1 MQVSVET
8 TDGLERKMT
17 IAVPSVQVDS
27 AVNARLQEAAKSV
40 RLNGFRKG
48 KIPFKVIKSKFGKGV
63 RQEVVGELMSQTYYD
78 AINQESLKPAGQ
90 PKIEPTNIE
99 EGKDLEFV
107 ATFEVYPEITL
118 PDFNKLEVERLNAD
132 INDTDIDEMIE
143 TLRQQRKTWE
153 VIEREAA
160 DQDMTNIDYLGK
172 KGGEEFEGGAA
183 QGTNLVL
190 GSERMIPGF
199 EAGII
204 GKKAGDEFTLSLEF
218 PTEYHNDVLAGAAV
232 EFDITLNSVSVQVLP
247 EVNEEFYKSFGVEE
261 GGVAAFREEVSNNMR
276 REMKTASR
284 NKLKTKVMDALVA
297 AVDVTVPESLV
308 SNEILQLKNQA
319 LQQMGGAQGADPSM
333 LPDELFKEQAD
344 RRVVLGLVLG
354 EIIGEQN
361 LQADPA
367 KVRESVEELAATY
380 ESPDDVINWYY
391 GNKEQ
396 LATIESA
403 VVEDQ
408 VFDYIIEESVVTDT
422 EVSYQEIIKPEPRE
436 GPSSEDDGLE
446 SENTESES

>member
-143 TLRQQRKTWE
+143 TLRQQRQTWE

-319 LQQMGGAQGADPSM
+319 LQQMGGAQGVDPSM

-408 VFDYIIEESVVTDT
+408 VFDYIVEESVVIDT

-436 GPSSEDDGLE
+436 DASSEDDDIE
-446 SENTESES
+446 SDNTESES

>member
-143 TLRQQRKTWE
+143 TLRQQRQTWE

-218 PTEYHNDVLAGAAV
+218 PAEYHNDVLAGAAV

-319 LQQMGGAQGADPSM
+319 LQQMGGAQGVDPSM

-408 VFDYIIEESVVTDT
+408 VFDYIVEESVVIDT

-436 GPSSEDDGLE
+436 DASSEDDDIE
-446 SENTESES
+446 SDNTESES

>member
-107 ATFEVYPEITL
+107 ATFEVYPEIIL
-118 PDFNKLEVERLNAD
+118 PDFSKLEVERLNAD

-143 TLRQQRKTWE
+143 TLRQQRQTWE

-172 KGGEEFEGGAA
+172 KDGEEFEGGAA
-183 QGTNLVL
+183 QGASLVL

-204 GKKAGDEFTLSLEF
+204 GKKAGDEFTLSLKF
-218 PTEYHNDVLAGAAV
+218 PTEYHNDDLAGAAV
-232 EFDITLNSVSVQVLP
+232 EFDITLNSVSEQVLP

-261 GGVAAFREEVSNNMR
+261 GGVEAFREEVSNNMR

-284 NKLKTKVMDALVA
+284 NKLKTKVMDALIA

-308 SNEILQLKNQA
+308 SNEILQLKSQA

-344 RRVVLGLVLG
+344 RRVILGLVLG
-354 EIIGEQN
+354 EIIGQQN

>member
-40 RLNGFRKG
+40 RLDGFRKG

-63 RQEVVGELMSQTYYD
+63 RQEVVGELMSQTYFD

-107 ATFEVYPEITL
+107 ATFEVYPEIIL
-118 PDFNKLEVERLNAD
+118 PDFSKLEVERLNAD

-143 TLRQQRKTWE
+143 TLRQQRQTWE

-160 DQDMTNIDYLGK
+160 DQDMANIDYLGK

-183 QGTNLVL
+183 QGSNLVL

-204 GKKAGDEFTLSLEF
+204 GKKAGDKFTLSLEF
-218 PTEYHNDVLAGAAV
+218 PTEYHNDDLAGAAV
-232 EFDITLNSVSVQVLP
+232 EFDITLNSVSEQVLP

-261 GGVAAFREEVSNNMR
+261 GDVEAFREEVSNNMR

-284 NKLKTKVMDALVA
+284 NKLKTKVMDALIA

-308 SNEILQLKNQA
+308 SNETLQLKSQA

-344 RRVVLGLVLG
+344 RRVILGLVLG
-354 EIIGEQN
+354 EIIGQQN
-361 LQADPA
+361 LQADPT

-422 EVSYQEIIKPEPRE
+422 KVNYQEIIKPESRE
-436 GPSSEDDGLE
+436 EASSEDDDIE
-446 SENTESES
+446 SENTEPES

>member
-1 MQVSVET
+1 
-8 TDGLERKMT
+8 
-17 IAVPSVQVDS
+17 
-27 AVNARLQEAAKSV
+27 
-40 RLNGFRKG
+40 
-48 KIPFKVIKSKFGKGV
+48 
-63 RQEVVGELMSQTYYD
+63 
-78 AINQESLKPAGQ
+78 
-90 PKIEPTNIE
+90 
-99 EGKDLEFV
+99 
-107 ATFEVYPEITL
+107 
-118 PDFNKLEVERLNAD
+118 
-132 INDTDIDEMIE
+132 
-143 TLRQQRKTWE
+143 
-153 VIEREAA
+153 
-160 DQDMTNIDYLGK
+160 
-172 KGGEEFEGGAA
+172 
-183 QGTNLVL
+183 
-190 GSERMIPGF
+190 MIPGF

-204 GKKAGDEFTLSLEF
+204 GKKAGDEFTLSLKF
-218 PTEYHNDVLAGAAV
+218 PTEYHNDDLAGAAV
-232 EFDITLNSVSVQVLP
+232 EFDITLNSVSEQVLP

-261 GGVAAFREEVSNNMR
+261 GDVEAFREEVSNNMR
-276 REMKTASR
+276 REMKTTSR
-284 NKLKTKVMDALVA
+284 NKLKTKVMDALIA

-308 SNEILQLKNQA
+308 SNEILQLKSQA

-344 RRVVLGLVLG
+344 RRVILGLVLG
-354 EIIGEQN
+354 EIIGQQN

>member
-107 ATFEVYPEITL
+107 ATFEVYPEIIL
-118 PDFNKLEVERLNAD
+118 PDFSKLEVERLNAD

-143 TLRQQRKTWE
+143 TLRQQRQTWE

-183 QGTNLVL
+183 QGANLVL

-204 GKKAGDEFTLSLEF
+204 GKKAGDEFTLSLKF
-218 PTEYHNDVLAGAAV
+218 PTEYHNDDLAGAAV
-232 EFDITLNSVSVQVLP
+232 EFDITLNSVSEQVLP

-261 GGVAAFREEVSNNMR
+261 GGVEA
-276 REMKTASR
+276 
-284 NKLKTKVMDALVA
+284 
-297 AVDVTVPESLV
+297 
-308 SNEILQLKNQA
+308 
-319 LQQMGGAQGADPSM
+319 
-333 LPDELFKEQAD
+333 
-344 RRVVLGLVLG
+344 
-354 EIIGEQN
+354 
-361 LQADPA
+361 
-367 KVRESVEELAATY
+367 
-380 ESPDDVINWYY
+380 
-391 GNKEQ
+391 
-396 LATIESA
+396 
-403 VVEDQ
+403 
-408 VFDYIIEESVVTDT
+408 
-422 EVSYQEIIKPEPRE
+422 VSYTHLTLPTILRV
-436 GPSSEDDGLE
+436 
-446 SENTESES
+446 

>member
-107 ATFEVYPEITL
+107 ATFEVYPEIIL
-118 PDFNKLEVERLNAD
+118 PDFSKLEVERLNAD

-143 TLRQQRKTWE
+143 TLRQQRQTWE

-172 KGGEEFEGGAA
+172 KSGEEFEGGAA

-218 PTEYHNDVLAGAAV
+218 PTEYHNDDLAGAAV
-232 EFDITLNSVSVQVLP
+232 EFDITLNSVSEQVLP

-261 GGVAAFREEVSNNMR
+261 GGVEAFREEISNNMR

-284 NKLKTKVMDALVA
+284 NKLKTKVMDALIA

-308 SNEILQLKNQA
+308 SNETLQLKSQA

-344 RRVVLGLVLG
+344 RRVILGLVLG
-354 EIIGEQN
+354 EIIGQQN

-422 EVSYQEIIKPEPRE
+422 EVSYQEIIKPVSRE
-436 GPSSEDDGLE
+436 GQNSGDDGLE

>member
-107 ATFEVYPEITL
+107 ATFEVYPEIIL
-118 PDFNKLEVERLNAD
+118 PDFSKLEVERLNAD

-143 TLRQQRKTWE
+143 TLRQQKQTWE

-172 KGGEEFEGGAA
+172 KDGEEFEGGAA
-183 QGTNLVL
+183 QGANLVL

-204 GKKAGDEFTLSLEF
+204 GKKAGDEFTLSLKF
-218 PTEYHNDVLAGAAV
+218 PTEYHNDDLAGAAV
-232 EFDITLNSVSVQVLP
+232 EFDITLNSVSEQVLP

-261 GGVAAFREEVSNNMR
+261 GDVEAFREEVSNNMR
-276 REMKTASR
+276 REMKTTSR
-284 NKLKTKVMDALVA
+284 NKLKTKVMDALIA

-308 SNEILQLKNQA
+308 SNEILQLKSQA

-344 RRVVLGLVLG
+344 RRVILGLVLG
-354 EIIGEQN
+354 EIIGQQN

>member
-143 TLRQQRKTWE
+143 TLRQQRQTWE

-218 PTEYHNDVLAGAAV
+218 PAEYHNDVLAGAAV
-232 EFDITLNSVSVQVLP
+232 EFDITLNSVSEQVLP

-319 LQQMGGAQGADPSM
+319 LQQMGGAQGVDPSM

-408 VFDYIIEESVVTDT
+408 VFDYIVEESVVIDT

-436 GPSSEDDGLE
+436 DASSEDDDIG
-446 SENTESES
+446 SDNTESES

>member
-107 ATFEVYPEITL
+107 ATFEVYPEIIL
-118 PDFNKLEVERLNAD
+118 PDFSKLEVERLNAD

-143 TLRQQRKTWE
+143 TLRQQRQTWE

-172 KGGEEFEGGAA
+172 KDGEEFEGGAA
-183 QGTNLVL
+183 QGANLVL

-204 GKKAGDEFTLSLEF
+204 GKKAGDEFTLSLKF
-218 PTEYHNDVLAGAAV
+218 PTEYHNDDLAGAAV
-232 EFDITLNSVSVQVLP
+232 EFDITLNSVSEQVLP
-247 EVNEEFYKSFGVEE
+247 DVNEEFYKSFGVEE
-261 GGVAAFREEVSNNMR
+261 GDVEAFREEVSNNMR
-276 REMKTASR
+276 REMKTTSR
-284 NKLKTKVMDALVA
+284 NKLKTKVMDALIA

-308 SNEILQLKNQA
+308 SNEILQLKSQA

-344 RRVVLGLVLG
+344 RRVILGLVLG
-354 EIIGEQN
+354 EIIGQQN

>member
-17 IAVPSVQVDS
+17 IAVPSVEVDS

-107 ATFEVYPEITL
+107 ATFEVYPEIIL
-118 PDFNKLEVERLNAD
+118 PDFSKLEVERLNAD

-143 TLRQQRKTWE
+143 TLRQQRQTWE

-172 KGGEEFEGGAA
+172 KDGEEFEGGAA
-183 QGTNLVL
+183 QGANLVL

-204 GKKAGDEFTLSLEF
+204 GKKAGDEFTLSLKF
-218 PTEYHNDVLAGAAV
+218 PTEYHNDDLAGAAV
-232 EFDITLNSVSVQVLP
+232 EFDITLNSVSEQVLP

-261 GGVAAFREEVSNNMR
+261 GDVEAFREEVSNNMR

-284 NKLKTKVMDALVA
+284 NKLKTKVMDALIA

-308 SNEILQLKNQA
+308 SNEILQLKSQA

-333 LPDELFKEQAD
+333 LPDELFKDQAD
-344 RRVVLGLVLG
+344 RRVILGLVLG
-354 EIIGEQN
+354 EIIGQQN

>member
-107 ATFEVYPEITL
+107 ATFEVYPEIIL
-118 PDFNKLEVERLNAD
+118 PDFSKLEVERLNAD

-143 TLRQQRKTWE
+143 TLRQQRQTWE

-172 KGGEEFEGGAA
+172 KDGEEFEGGAA
-183 QGTNLVL
+183 QGANLVL

-204 GKKAGDEFTLSLEF
+204 GKKAGDEFTLSLKF
-218 PTEYHNDVLAGAAV
+218 PTEYHNDDLAGAAV
-232 EFDITLNSVSVQVLP
+232 EFDITLNSVSEQVLP

-261 GGVAAFREEVSNNMR
+261 GDVEAFREEVSNNMR
-276 REMKTASR
+276 REMKTTSR
-284 NKLKTKVMDALVA
+284 NKLKTKVMDALIA

-308 SNEILQLKNQA
+308 SNEILQLKSQA

-344 RRVVLGLVLG
+344 RRVILGLVLG
-354 EIIGEQN
+354 EIIGQQN

>member
-107 ATFEVYPEITL
+107 ATFEVYPEIIL
-118 PDFNKLEVERLNAD
+118 PDFSKLEVERLNAD

-143 TLRQQRKTWE
+143 TLRQQRQTWE

-172 KGGEEFEGGAA
+172 KDGEEFEGGAA
-183 QGTNLVL
+183 QGANLVL

-204 GKKAGDEFTLSLEF
+204 GKKAGDEFTLSLKF
-218 PTEYHNDVLAGAAV
+218 PTEYHNDDLAGAAV
-232 EFDITLNSVSVQVLP
+232 EFDITLNSVSEQVLP

-261 GGVAAFREEVSNNMR
+261 GGVEAFREEVSNNMR

-284 NKLKTKVMDALVA
+284 NKLKTKVMDALIA

-308 SNEILQLKNQA
+308 SNEILQLKSQA

-344 RRVVLGLVLG
+344 RRVILGLVLG
-354 EIIGEQN
+354 EIIGQQN

-408 VFDYIIEESVVTDT
+408 VFDYIIEKSVVTDT